1 MHLSSSQASEKKMR
15 SDIQSSVDAIRK
27 CVELLNARIDRPVA
41 ERRLEELNELSE
53 SPDFWNDRS
62 RAQSSMQERQS
73 IIDGL
78 SAVDELNC
86 ELEDTVALIELA
98 ESEGDEEIL
107 AEGETTLGGLL
118 KRAEKMELEAL
129 LSGEA
134 DSNDAF
140 MDINAGAGGTE
151 SCDWA
156 MMLARMYEKWAR
168 RRGYDIET
176 IAVNRDGE
184 AGIKSTTL
192 KISGRNAFGWL
203 KSESGVHRLVRN
215 SPFDSNSRR
224 HTSFTAVSVYPVVDE
239 NIEVDV
245 NPADLRVDTFRASGA
260 GGQHVNKTD
269 SAVRM
274 THMPTGI
281 VVMSSEKSQHQN
293 RANCLAG
300 LKSKLYELELRKRN
314 EKMQEFHSQ
323 KGDAGWGNQIR
334 SYVLT
339 PYRLVKDLR
348 TQVETSD
355 TQGVLDGDLDE
366 FMASVLA
373 QNAKGS
379 G

>member
-1 MHLSSSQASEKKMR
+1 MR
-15 SDIQSSVDAIRK
+15 SDLQTSVDAIRK
-27 CVELLNARIDRPVA
+27 SMELLDAHLDRPTA
-41 ERRLEELNELSE
+41 LRRLEELNQMSE
-53 SPDFWNDRS
+53 ASDFWSDRN
-62 RAQSSMQERQS
+62 RAQSLMRERQS
-73 IIDGL
+73 IIGGL
-78 SAVDELNC
+78 EQVDSFSSEF
-86 ELEDTVALIELA
+86 EDTVALIELA
-98 ESEGDEEIL
+98 ESEDDQEIL
-107 AEGETTLGGLL
+107 AEAEATLGALL
-118 KRAEKMELEAL
+118 ERVEQMELEAL

-134 DSNDAF
+134 DANDAF

-156 MMLARMYEKWAR
+156 MMLARMYEKWAK

-176 IAVNRDGE
+176 ISVNRDGE

-215 SPFDSNSRR
+215 SPFDSSSRR
-224 HTSFTAVSVYPVVDE
+224 HTSFTAVSVYPVVDDS
-239 NIEVDV
+239 IEVEI
-245 NPADLRVDTFRASGA
+245 NPADLRVDTFRASGS

-274 THMPTGI
+274 THNPTGI
-281 VVMSSEKSQHQN
+281 VVTSSEKSQHMN
-293 RANCLAG
+293 RANCLAA
-300 LKSKLYELELRKRN
+300 LKAKLYELELNKRN
-314 EKMQEFHSQ
+314 EKMQQFHSQ

-355 TQGVLDGDLDE
+355 TQGVLDGNIDM

-373 QNAKGS
+373 QKATGS
-379 G
+379 GEG

>member
-1 MHLSSSQASEKKMR
+1 MSRQEKASELAMR
-15 SDIQSSVDAIRK
+15 SDIQNSIDSIRK
-27 CVELLNARIDRPVA
+27 CMELLTARVDRPTA
-41 ERRLEELNELSE
+41 EQRLKELNQLSE
-53 SPDFWNDRS
+53 SPDFWSDS
-62 RAQSSMQERQS
+62 GRARMLMRERQS
-73 IIDGL
+73 LVDSLQSIDDFGF
-78 SAVDELNC
+78 EF
-86 ELEDTVALIELA
+86 EDTVALIELA
-98 ESEGDEEIL
+98 DSEGDQEIL
-107 AEGETTLGGLL
+107 AEAEASLEELLG
-118 KRAEKMELEAL
+118 RAQKMELEAL

-134 DSNDAF
+134 DGNDAF

-168 RRGYDIET
+168 RRGFDVET
-176 IAVNRDGE
+176 ISINRDGE

-192 KISGRNAFGWL
+192 KISGKYAFGWL

-224 HTSFTAVSVYPVVDE
+224 HTSFSAVSVYPVVDE
-239 NIEVDV
+239 SIEVEI
-245 NPADLRVDTFRASGA
+245 NPSDLRVDTFRASGA

-274 THMPTGI
+274 THEPTGI
-281 VVMSSEKSQHQN
+281 VVTSSEKSQHQN
-293 RANCLAG
+293 RANCLAA
-300 LKSKLYELELRKRN
+300 LKSKLYELEMRKRN

-323 KGDAGWGNQIR
+323 KGEAGWGNQIR

-355 TQGVLDGDLDE
+355 TQGVLDGDLDR

-373 QNAKGS
+373 QRATE
-379 G
+379 

>member
-1 MHLSSSQASEKKMR
+1 MR
-15 SDIQSSVDAIRK
+15 SDIQNSIDSIRK
-27 CVELLNARIDRPVA
+27 CVELLAAQVDKPTA
-41 ERRLEELNELSE
+41 EQRLKELNQLSE
-53 SPDFWNDRS
+53 APDFWNDSS
-62 RAQSSMQERQS
+62 RARKLMRERQS
-73 IIDGL
+73 LVDSLQSIDDFG
-78 SAVDELNC
+78 C
-86 ELEDTVALIELA
+86 EFEDTVALIELA
-98 ESEGDEEIL
+98 DSEGDQEIL
-107 AEGETTLGGLL
+107 AEAEATLEELL
-118 KRAEKMELEAL
+118 GRAQKMELEAL

-134 DSNDAF
+134 DGNDAF

-168 RRGYDIET
+168 RRGFDVET
-176 IAVNRDGE
+176 ISLNRDGE

-192 KISGRNAFGWL
+192 KISGKNAFGWL

-239 NIEVDV
+239 SIEVEI
-245 NPADLRVDTFRASGA
+245 NPSDLRVDTFRASGA

-274 THMPTGI
+274 THEPTGI

-293 RANCLAG
+293 RANCLAA
-300 LKSKLYELELRKRN
+300 LKSRLYELELRKRN

-355 TQGVLDGDLDE
+355 TQGVLDGDLDR

-373 QNAKGS
+373 QRVTA
-379 G
+379 